1 MVHSRMQPFGMNLL
15 LSEPLELSSKAKL
28 RAISFTIVNGDHTIR
43 SS

>member
-1 MVHSRMQPFGMNLL
+1 MVHSRMQAVGMNLL